1 MNRLIALFRPNQ
13 SLSAASAR
21 LLVAAQVIAFLLIW
35 TTSSFAVL
43 PRPGEVMAALSH
55 LWMEQ
60 GRGQDLITSFQLNL
74 EALLISTVICLGLA
88 YLTVIPFFRPIVS
101 ALAKG
106 RFLSLTGFSL
116 LFIVVLGGGQPL
128 KVGLLVFGISVFFIA
143 SMASVVESIPKADLD
158 YARTLRMSEWRVVWE
173 VVVLGTADKA
183 FEVLRQNAAIGWM
196 MLTLVEG
203 IVRSGGGIGTALLN
217 ENKQFRLPEVFA
229 IQLVILVVGLLQDQ
243 GLVLLRRICCPYAEL
258 TLERK

>member
-1 MNRLIALFRPNQ
+1 MNRIFLPNQ
-13 SLSAASAR
+13 TLSPNAAR
-21 LLVAAQVIAFLLIW
+21 LLVVGQALAFLAIW
-35 TTSSFAVL
+35 ATSSFAVL
-43 PRPGEVMAALSH
+43 PRPNEVLTALNH

-60 GRGQDLITSFQLNL
+60 GLGQDLITSFRLNL
-74 EALLISTVICLGLA
+74 QALAISTVLCLGLA
-88 YLTVIPFFRPIVS
+88 YLTVIPFFRPLVS

-128 KVGLLVFGISVFFIA
+128 KVGLLVFGISVFFIT
-143 SMASVVESIPKADLD
+143 SMAAVVESIPKADFD

-183 FEVLRQNAAIGWM
+183 FEALRQNAAIGWM
-196 MLTLVEG
+196 MLTMVEG

-229 IQLVILVVGLLQDQ
+229 IQLVILIVGLIQDQ
-243 GLVLLRRICCPYAEL
+243 GLVILRRIACPYAEL